1 MKRPT
6 RTVSLLALAVA
17 ACVGALAATTA
28 RAAAPAGRYTLA
40 TDTVADTVTHL
51 TWQRS
56 VPTQTYTW
64 VAATTYCTGLSLG
77 GFTSGWRLPTVKE
90 LQSIVDP
97 RAYNPS
103 IDTTAFP
110 ATPSN
115 YFWSSSPHAY
125 YTGNAWFVYFS
136 DGYTSYFSGT
146 SNTYQVRCVR

>member
-17 ACVGALAATTA
+17 ACIGALAPTTA

-64 VAATTYCTGLSLG
+64 AAATTYCQGLSLG

-103 IDTTAFP
+103 IDSTAFP

-115 YFWSSSPHAY
+115 NFWSSSPAAGSP
-125 YTGNAWFVYFS
+125 GNAWIVGFY
-136 DGYTSYFSGT
+136 DGGTDGSGT
-146 SNTYQVRCVR
+146 GYPGQVRCVR